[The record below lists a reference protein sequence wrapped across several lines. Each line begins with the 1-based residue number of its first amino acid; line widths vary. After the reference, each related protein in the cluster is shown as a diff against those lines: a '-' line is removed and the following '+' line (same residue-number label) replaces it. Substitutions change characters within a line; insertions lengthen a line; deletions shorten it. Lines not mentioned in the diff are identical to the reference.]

1 MSSLYY
7 FKHMKIRIFLLL
19 FFLGINLFGNEIIY
33 QDSRFILIKPS
44 KAVLERNTIHTY
56 NRNTRERKIQKF
68 DLRELTA
75 DTIQAAYYGPLKNQ
89 SSATIIVPQYVSTL
103 QIMFPSKTTLA
114 TQISGKAIRKL
125 YKAILSD
132 SDNLTDIVY
141 EIFLIGN
148 KNYTRYILY
157 GKDKFG
163 RNVCYIYNLGQEN
176 KGIVLFYPDKFSNIF
191 KQIYKSWNTL
201 GWNTFI
207 KNFVMILSKYNS
219 HLNIIESFKNS
230 EKIYIITYK

>member
-1 MSSLYY
+1 
-7 FKHMKIRIFLLL
+7 MKIRIFLLL
-19 FFLGINLFGNEIIY
+19 TVITINLYSNEILY
-33 QDSRFILIKPS
+33 QDSRFILVKPS
-44 KAVLERNTIHTY
+44 TTVLERNTIHTH

-68 DLRELTA
+68 NLLELTA

-89 SSATIIVPQYVSTL
+89 SLATIIVPQYVSTL

-141 EIFLIGN
+141 ETFLIGN
-148 KNYTRYILY
+148 QYYTRYILY

-163 RNVCYIYNLGQEN
+163 RNVGYVYNLGEEN
-176 KGIVLFYPDKFSNIF
+176 KGIVFFYPDNFTNIF
-191 KQIYKSWNTL
+191 KQLYKSWNTL

-207 KNFVMILSKYNS
+207 KNFVYIMSKYNS
-219 HLNIIESFKNS
+219 HLIISESFIDT
-230 EKIYIITYK
+230 EKVYIIKYK

>member
-1 MSSLYY
+1 
-7 FKHMKIRIFLLL
+7 MKIRIFLLL

-33 QDSRFILIKPS
+33 QDSRFILVKPS
-44 KAVLERNTIHTY
+44 KAVLERNTINTH
-56 NRNTRERKIQKF
+56 NRNIRERRIQKF
-68 DLRELTA
+68 DLRELNA
-75 DTIQAAYYGPLKNQ
+75 DTIQAAYYGPLKDE
-89 SSATIIVPQYVSTL
+89 SSVSVIIPQYVSTL
-103 QIMFPSKTTLA
+103 QIAFPSRTTLS
-114 TQISGKAIRKL
+114 TRISGKEIRRL
-125 YKAILSD
+125 YKAILNNS
-132 SDNLTDIVY
+132 SNLDNIIYDT
-141 EIFLIGN
+141 FLIGN

-176 KGIVLFYPDKFSNIF
+176 RGIVLFYPDNFSNIF